1 MVRIMGISI
10 ATIEVGT
17 DFYSQVVLKL
27 ISVPGSIP
35 GVLSLGMVR
44 RAPVSLIGRT
54 LWKQRNQGSI
64 PVLGQILPKPN
75 VILICR

>member
-1 MVRIMGISI
+1 MRIMGTSI
-10 ATIEVGT
+10 AVVKVGT

-44 RAPVSLIGRT
+44 QAPVSSIGRT
-54 LWKQRNQGSI
+54 LWKRRNQGSS
-64 PVLGQILPKPN
+64 PVLG
-75 VILICR
+75 

>member
-35 GVLSLGMVR
+35 GILSLGMVR
-44 RAPVSLIGRT
+44 QAPVSLIGRT
-54 LWKQRNQGSI
+54 LWKQRNQGSS
-64 PVLGQILPKPN
+64 PVLGRILPKPN
-75 VILICR
+75 

>member
-17 DFYSQVVLKL
+17 DFYSQVVLKP

-44 RAPVSLIGRT
+44 RVPVSSIGRT
-54 LWKQRNQGSI
+54 LWKQRNQGSS
-64 PVLGQILPKPN
+64 PVLG
-75 VILICR
+75 